1 MKFRK
6 YPIAH
11 RLISFLRDK
20 DIKGIRKLSVV
31 LPQIILPKPES
42 VGEHILQ
49 TIHGFDLKINPSI
62 DNGVERCLFETGT
75 YEKGILSLLEK
86 YLKRG
91 DCFIDVG
98 ANIGLMTI
106 FAAKQVGQKG
116 KVVAFEAHP
125 ETAKILEFNLNLNS
139 ITNVESCI
147 YALGS
152 ENAQTVIYDNWQVN
166 RGGAS
171 LVISEENSVSYPI
184 EVKTL
189 DECLDSALIPKVIKI
204 DVEGFEL
211 EVLKGAKNSIQKF
224 QPILIIELSSHRDNK
239 YEISELMDY
248 IESFNLYSFYKLKGT
263 KERVSPLVK
272 INSRNELPEHD
283 NIICLIDN

>member
-49 TIHGFDLKINPSI
+49 TIHGFDLKINPSV

-86 YLKRG
+86 YLKKG

-106 FAAKQVGQKG
+106 FAAKQVGPNG
-116 KVVAFEAHP
+116 KVIAFEAHP

-152 ENAQTVIYDNWQVN
+152 ENTQTVIYDNWQVN

-189 DECLDSALIPKVIKI
+189 DECIDSALIPKVIKI

-211 EVLKGAKNSIQKF
+211 EVLKGAKKTIQKI

-248 IESFNLYSFYKLKGT
+248 IESFNIYSFYKLKGT